1 MQLSWISVGIC
12 AESGVVLQ
20 GLNNQLASLKLKYG
34 PDPATADRCTF
45 GGMIG
50 NNSTGTHSILYG
62 MTADHI
68 KRLEVVL
75 SDGEKLWLDSGV
87 ERLTVLRD
95 HIRNL

>member
-20 GLNNQLASLKLKYG
+20 GLNKQLAPLNLKYG

-45 GGMIG
+45 VGMIG

-68 KRLEVVL
+68 KRLEIVFGN
-75 SDGEKLWLDSGV
+75 GEKLWLDNRAV
-87 ERLTVLRD
+87 RLTNLRQK
-95 HIRNL
+95 IRH